1 MDVLDQR
8 TSQIMLCGVRN
19 PMNTLASETIIIVE
33 KCNETKYLEIVLKA
47 NNKWKNIS

>member
-1 MDVLDQR
+1 
-8 TSQIMLCGVRN
+8 
-19 PMNTLASETIIIVE
+19 MNTLASETIIIVE